1 MWRKIASLVTAAGS
15 RLLGMGEF
23 LFGRYHLI
31 PDRRALLVGGSEIP
45 VRSRPFDILV
55 TLVEWRDRA
64 VSKDE
69 LLERV
74 WGGRIVEEGNLSV
87 HIASLRKLLGAGFIA
102 TLPGRGYRFVAP
114 VEEVVTPPSSAT
126 SARQADVGATRDEP
140 AKPSTNLPAPV
151 SQLIGRDGELA
162 EVKSLLDAHRLVT
175 LIGPG
180 GIGKTRLALEVA
192 RHLLPQCADGVWLV
206 DLAALSDGSLV
217 LTAVASVLGIAATE
231 RGAMLDRIA
240 TALRSRTLLLVLDN
254 CEHLLNPVASVAE
267 TVTRAGG
274 GLRVLA
280 TSREPLKVEGEWLY
294 RVPPLSI
301 PAEDVRDTDD
311 ILNHSAVELFM
322 SRTAAAGP
330 HFGDHGPN
338 AEVVGSICRRLD
350 GIPLAI
356 ELAAARAATL
366 GIEAMSVRLDDRFK
380 LLTDGRRTAL
390 PRHQTLRATIDWSY
404 ELLTDS
410 ERAVLRRLGVFVGS
424 FGFDA
429 AVSVAALDEA
439 HATDLTDVIGNLV
452 AKSLIVVEMG
462 GETTRYRLLETTRA
476 YALEKLA
483 ECGESDL
490 AARRHAEF
498 YRDLFAPSEPAAE
511 LKPTIQ
517 RINLY
522 VREIDNVRTA
532 LDWAFS
538 PGGDVAVGVVL
549 TAAYVPVWLYL
560 SLVGECRERAERAL
574 NSLGP
579 GSDLSSH
586 LRIQLYT
593 TLGVALVYTIG
604 IVERTATIL
613 AKALE
618 IAESLDDVDAQLQ
631 VRWAMWIYRFNNG
644 EIRVARGLAKQF
656 LRIARRAEDP
666 VDIAG
671 GYRLLGSTLH
681 YEGDQSEAR
690 RCLERA
696 VDVDISSDQRH
707 LMWFHYDHGV
717 MVRARSARVLLMQG
731 LVDQAEKAGQAAL
744 GAAQRINHKLSI
756 CFALGETVCPLAL
769 MVGDLTAAERALT
782 MLVDVATRHN
792 FSFWSRL
799 ASCLEGS
806 LLIRRGDITDGIS
819 LLRAGLDAFIRTGQ
833 RLYISGFI
841 ADLAQGLAE
850 SGHAD
855 EADTIIDDA
864 VSRSDADGVRWHVP
878 ELLRVKGELMPLNL
892 KGESLKSESMAA
904 AERCFVGAIEEASRQ
919 GALFWEL
926 RSSVSLANLRIRQDR
941 REDGQQ
947 LLVPVYRR
955 FTEGFATADL
965 IAARTILQRS
975 RRRPDGTQ

>member
-1 MWRKIASLVTAAGS
+1 
-15 RLLGMGEF
+15 MGEF

-31 PDRRALLVGGSEIP
+31 PDRRALLVDGNEIP

-55 TLVEWRDRA
+55 TLVEWRDRT

-87 HIASLRKLLGAGFIA
+87 HIATLRKLLGAGVIT

-114 VEEVVTPPSSAT
+114 VEEVVVPPT
-126 SARQADVGATRDEP
+126 SAGQADVGAARHEP
-140 AKPSTNLPAPV
+140 EKPSTNLPAPV
-151 SQLIGRDGELA
+151 SQLIGRDAELA

-206 DLAALSDGSLV
+206 DLSALSDGSLV

-231 RGAMLDRIA
+231 RGTMLDRIA
-240 TALRSRTLLLVLDN
+240 TALRSRVLLLILDN
-254 CEHLLNPVASVAE
+254 CEHLLSPSASVAE

-294 RVPPLSI
+294 HVPPLSI
-301 PAEDVRDTDD
+301 PAAEVRDTNE

-330 HFGDHGPN
+330 HFRDCGPN
-338 AEVVGSICRRLD
+338 VEVVGSICRRLD

-366 GIEAMSVRLDDRFK
+366 GIEVMSARLDDRFR

-404 ELLTDS
+404 ELLTDL
-410 ERAVLRRLGVFVGS
+410 ERAVLRRLGVFVGN
-424 FGFDA
+424 FGLDA
-429 AVSVAALDEA
+429 AVRVAALDEVPA
-439 HATDLTDVIGNLV
+439 ADLTDVVGNLV
-452 AKSLIVVEMG
+452 AKSLIAVEMG
-462 GETTRYRLLETTRA
+462 DETTRYRLLETTRA

-483 ECGESDL
+483 ESGESDL
-490 AARRHAEF
+490 ATRRHAEF

-522 VREIDNVRTA
+522 RREIDNVRTA

-538 PGGDVAVGVVL
+538 PGGNAAVGVVL

-560 SLVGECRERAERAL
+560 SLVSECRERAERAL

-579 GSDLSSH
+579 GSDLSSR
-586 LRIQLYT
+586 LRIQLQT
-593 TLGVALVYTIG
+593 TLAVSLVYTIG
-604 IVERTATIL
+604 VMERTAAMLT
-613 AKALE
+613 KSLE
-618 IAESLDDVDAQLQ
+618 IAESLDDVDSQLQ
-631 VRWAMWIYRFNNG
+631 VLWAMWIYRFNNG
-644 EIRVARGLAKQF
+644 EIRAARDLAEQF
-656 LRIARRAEDP
+656 LRIARRADDP

-671 GYRLLGSTLH
+671 GDRLLGSTLH
-681 YEGDQSEAR
+681 YEGDQSEAH

-696 VDVDISSDQRH
+696 VDLDIANGQRH
-707 LMWFHYDHGV
+707 LIWFHYDHGV
-717 MVRARSARVLLMQG
+717 MVRARLARVLLMRG

-756 CFALGETVCPLAL
+756 CFALGETVCPFAL
-769 MVGDLTAAERALT
+769 MVGDLTAAEQALT

-792 FSFWSRL
+792 FSFWTRL
-799 ASCLEGS
+799 ANCLEGS
-806 LLIRRGDITDGIS
+806 LLIRRGKMMDGIS
-819 LLRAGLDAFIRTGQ
+819 LLRVGLDAFIRTGQ

-850 SGHAD
+850 SGHAE

-878 ELLRVKGELMPLNL
+878 ELLRVKGELMPLSL
-892 KGESLKSESMAA
+892 KGESMAA

-926 RSSVSLANLRIRQDR
+926 RASVSLANLRVRQDR
-941 REDGQQ
+941 RKDARQ

-955 FTEGFATADL
+955 FTEGFETADL
-965 IAARTILQRS
+965 VVARTILEPS
-975 RRRPDGTQ
+975 KCRPDGAQ

>member
-1 MWRKIASLVTAAGS
+1 MS
-15 RLLGMGEF
+15 EF
-23 LFGRYHLI
+23 RFGRYHLI
-31 PDRRALLVGGSEIP
+31 PDRRALLVDGNDIP
-45 VRSRPFDILV
+45 VRSRAFDILV
-55 TLVEWRDRA
+55 TLVEWRDRG

-69 LLERV
+69 LLDRV

-114 VEEVVTPPSSAT
+114 VEEVVAPRSSET
-126 SARQADVGATRDEP
+126 SARQADVGGPTDEP
-140 AKPSTNLPAPV
+140 EKPSTNLPVPV
-151 SQLIGRDGELA
+151 SQLIGRDAELA
-162 EVKSLLDAHRLVT
+162 ELKSLLDAHRLVT

-217 LTAVASVLGIAATE
+217 LAAVASVLGIAATE
-231 RGAMLDRIA
+231 RGTMLDRIA
-240 TALRSRTLLLVLDN
+240 TALRSRVLLLILDN
-254 CEHLLNPVASVAE
+254 CEHLLSPSASVAE
-267 TVTRAGG
+267 AVTRAGG

-280 TSREPLKVEGEWLY
+280 TSREPLKAEGEWLY

-301 PAEDVRDTDD
+301 PAEDVRDTDE
-311 ILNHSAVELFM
+311 ILNYSAVKLFM
-322 SRTAAAGP
+322 SRTAAAGA
-330 HFGDHGPN
+330 HFRDCGPN
-338 AEVVGSICRRLD
+338 VEVVGSICRRLD

-366 GIEAMSVRLDDRFK
+366 GIEAMSARLEDRFR

-390 PRHQTLRATIDWSY
+390 LRHQTLRATIDWSY

-410 ERAVLRRLGVFVGS
+410 ERAVLRRLGVFVGRLVLS
-424 FGFDA
+424 P
-429 AVSVAALDEA
+429 AVRIAALDEVP
-439 HATDLTDVIGNLV
+439 ATDPMDVIANLV

-462 GETTRYRLLETTRA
+462 GQTTRYRLLETTRA
-476 YALEKLA
+476 YALDKLA
-483 ECGESDL
+483 ESGESDH

-522 VREIDNVRTA
+522 RRETDNCRTA

-538 PGGDVAVGVVL
+538 PGGDAAVGVVL

-579 GSDLSSH
+579 GSNLSSY
-586 LRIQLYT
+586 LRTQLHT
-593 TLGVALVYTIG
+593 TLGVALVYTDG
-604 IVERTATIL
+604 VVERTATIL
-613 AKALE
+613 TKGLE
-618 IAESLDDVDAQLQ
+618 IAESLNDVDAQLQ
-631 VRWAMWIYRFNNG
+631 VLWAMWIYRFNNG
-644 EIRVARGLAKQF
+644 EIRAARGLAKQF
-656 LRIARRAEDP
+656 LRIARRAECP

-671 GYRLLGSTLH
+671 GDRLLGSTLH

-696 VDVDISSDQRH
+696 VDLDIWSGQRH
-707 LMWFHYDHGV
+707 LIWFHYDHGV
-717 MVRARSARVLLMQG
+717 MVRARLARVLLMKG

-756 CFALGETVCPLAL
+756 CFALGETVCPFEL
-769 MVGDLTAAERALT
+769 MVGDLTAAEQGLT
-782 MLVDVATRHN
+782 MLVNVATRHN
-792 FSFWSRL
+792 FSFWTRL

-806 LLIRRGDITDGIS
+806 LLIRRGNMTAGIP
-819 LLRAGLDAFIRTGQ
+819 LLRAGLDALIRTGP
-833 RLYISGFI
+833 RLYSSGFI
-841 ADLAQGLAE
+841 ADLALAVAG

-864 VSRSDADGVRWHVP
+864 VSRSEADGVRWHVP
-878 ELLRVKGELMPLNL
+878 ELLRVKGELMPL
-892 KGESLKSESMAA
+892 SLKDEWMAA
-904 AERCFVGAIEEASRQ
+904 AERCFVGAIEEATLQ
-919 GALFWEL
+919 GALFWEM
-926 RSSVSLANLRIRQDR
+926 RASVSLANLRIRQDR
-941 REDGQQ
+941 REDAQQ
-947 LLVPVYRR
+947 LLIPVYRR
-955 FTEGFATADL
+955 FTEGFETADL
-965 IAARTILQRS
+965 TAARTILEPS
-975 RRRPDGTQ
+975 KSHPDGAH